1 MENKKIRFNGE
12 LDNIK
17 YEKIN
22 HRCRYIDVILNSDQN
37 VGYGIIR
44 TVRYK
49 YFLDRMAFNESY
61 DIIAVGDIEQGN
73 IWERRKEEM
82 RVDYGFCDMNGIEY
96 KYCEQEYFDK
106 DSWSYN
112 KWRKN
117 YFILDPD
124 DQVQH
129 DGWYFQHITSEDS
142 PIDFLEEKNREIWY

>member
-1 MENKKIRFNGE
+1 MNTKKIRFNGI

-17 YEKIN
+17 YEKVN
-22 HRCRYIDVILNSDQN
+22 RRCRYIDVIFSSDN

-44 TVRYK
+44 TVRYN
-49 YFLDRMAFNESY
+49 YFLNHMAFSEWYN
-61 DIIAVGDIEQGN
+61 IIAVGDIEQGN
-73 IWERRKEEM
+73 RWSERKKEEM
-82 RVDYGFCDMNGIEY
+82 RVDYSFFDMNGNEY
-96 KYCEQEYFDK
+96 KYCEQEYYDK
-106 DSWSYN
+106 YGWSYKN
-112 KWRKN
+112 WYKN

>member
-1 MENKKIRFNGE
+1 MENKKIRYNGI

-17 YEKIN
+17 YQKIN
-22 HRCRYIDVILNSDQN
+22 HRCRYIDVILSSDQN

-61 DIIAVGDIEQGN
+61 DIIAVGDIEEGN

-82 RVDYGFCDMNGIEY
+82 RVDYSFFDMDGIEY
-96 KYCEQEYFDK
+96 KYCKQEYFDK